1 MSFLSR
7 MVRALPLILL
17 ALGSFSASAADFQEG
32 RDYVKVPGIPEA
44 KSGIVREFFS
54 YNCPHCYHKDP
65 LMQQTAALLKGKL
78 DFERTPVGA
87 GRPSWILSQE
97 AYYLAQKFRITD
109 QVHGNIFNRI
119 HEKHQA
125 FDRPQQLKDFFLAQ
139 GVNEQELNQT
149 LGSAD
154 SKLALAN
161 YDTQTQL
168 SGIRGV
174 PSLLVNGKYLI
185 TSQSSDPKEL
195 AALVLYLNQEAP

>member
-1 MSFLSR
+1 MSLLSR

-17 ALGSFSASAADFQEG
+17 AIGSFSASAADFQEG
-32 RDYVKVPGIPEA
+32 RDYVKVAGIPEA
-44 KSGIVREFFS
+44 KGGIVREFFS
-54 YNCPHCYHKDP
+54 YNCPHCYYKDP

-119 HEKHQA
+119 HEQHQA
-125 FDRPQQLKDFFLAQ
+125 FERPQQLKDFFLAQ

-174 PSLLVNGKYLI
+174 PSLLVNGRYLI
-185 TSQSSDPKEL
+185 TSKSSDPKEL
-195 AALVLYLNQEAP
+195 AALILYLNREAP

>member
-1 MSFLSR
+1 MSLLSR

-17 ALGSFSASAADFQEG
+17 AIGSFSASAADFQEG
-32 RDYVKVPGIPEA
+32 RDYVKVAGIPEA
-44 KSGIVREFFS
+44 KGGIVREFFS
-54 YNCPHCYHKDP
+54 YNCPHCYYKDP

-119 HEKHQA
+119 HEQHQA
-125 FDRPQQLKDFFLAQ
+125 FARPQQLKDFFLAQ
-139 GVNEQELNQT
+139 GVNEQELNQA

-185 TSQSSDPKEL
+185 TSKSSDPKEL
-195 AALVLYLNQEAP
+195 AALILYLNREAP

>member
-1 MSFLSR
+1 MSLLSR

-17 ALGSFSASAADFQEG
+17 AIGSFSASAADFQEG
-32 RDYVKVPGIPEA
+32 RDYVMVAGIPEA
-44 KSGIVREFFS
+44 KGGIVREFFS
-54 YNCPHCYHKDP
+54 YNCPHCYYKDP

-119 HEKHQA
+119 HEQHQA
-125 FDRPQQLKDFFLAQ
+125 FERPQQLKDFFLAQ

-174 PSLLVNGKYLI
+174 PSLLVNGRYLI
-185 TSQSSDPKEL
+185 TSKSSDPKEL
-195 AALVLYLNQEAP
+195 AALILYLNREAP

>member
-1 MSFLSR
+1 MSLLSR

-17 ALGSFSASAADFQEG
+17 AIGSFSASAADFQEG
-32 RDYVKVPGIPEA
+32 RDYVKVAGIPEA
-44 KSGIVREFFS
+44 KGGIVREFFS
-54 YNCPHCYHKDP
+54 YNCPHCYYKDP

-119 HEKHQA
+119 HEQHQA
-125 FDRPQQLKDFFLAQ
+125 FERPQQLKDFFLAQ

-185 TSQSSDPKEL
+185 TSKSSDPKEL
-195 AALVLYLNQEAP
+195 AALILYLNREAP